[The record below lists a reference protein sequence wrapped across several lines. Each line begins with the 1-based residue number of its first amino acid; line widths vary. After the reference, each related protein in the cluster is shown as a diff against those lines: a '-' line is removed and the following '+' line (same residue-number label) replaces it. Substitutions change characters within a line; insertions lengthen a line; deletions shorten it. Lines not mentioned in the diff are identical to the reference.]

1 MEKTQKTDSSLVQVA
16 EPPNFKWWIM
26 AFGSSCALIFA
37 VYLAIGSANKDKSR
51 PPFTT
56 ADGQRQK
63 VVKYQKDH
71 GLEIVMVGSSLSQ
84 HFRSEYFK
92 NLDIY
97 NLSLSGGSAM
107 SGLEIIANS
116 RCKPKFILIES
127 NLIYRDADQELVADF
142 SSYNPILDEARFLVK
157 DFQPIKTL
165 LANLLNKG
173 QNPDVMLKNPETIA
187 DEIESYRLRAEVLLS
202 QLPGK
207 SADQA
212 RQIER
217 FNEDEKI
224 NFEEPTKCN
233 LERILEIADG
243 LSNEG
248 VQVIFYELPFP
259 DLVMGAKFSEGV
271 RQIIQNRLA
280 SSSIPPLITFSID
293 ENKLSWPDAHHL
305 DERSS
310 IIVGRD
316 LERQVKQHLRNKIV
330 VDIPVAG

>member
-1 MEKTQKTDSSLVQVA
+1 M
-16 EPPNFKWWIM
+16 
-26 AFGSSCALIFA
+26 
-37 VYLAIGSANKDKSR
+37 IGDANKEKSR
-51 PPFTT
+51 PPFTA

-92 NLDIY
+92 SFDIY

-116 RCKPKFILIES
+116 RFKPKVILIEA
-127 NLIYRDADQELVADF
+127 NLIYRDADKKLAADF
-142 SSYNPILDEARFLVK
+142 STSNEKFDKIRFLVR

-187 DEIESYRLRAEVLLS
+187 DEKESYRLRAEVLLS

-217 FNEDEKI
+217 FHEDEKF
-224 NFEEPTKCN
+224 NFEEPAKCN

-243 LSNEG
+243 LSKQG

-316 LERQVKQHLRNKIV
+316 LERQVKQHLEINT
-330 VDIPVAG
+330 AM

>member
-1 MEKTQKTDSSLVQVA
+1 MEKTQKTNSTLVQVA
-16 EPPNFKWWIM
+16 EPANFKWWIM
-26 AFGSSCALIFA
+26 AFALSCALIFA
-37 VYLAIGSANKDKSR
+37 MYLVIGSANKDKSR
-51 PPFTT
+51 PPFTA

-71 GLEIVMVGSSLSQ
+71 GPEIVMVGSSLSQ

-116 RCKPKFILIES
+116 RFKPKVILIES
-127 NLIYRDADQELVADF
+127 NLIYRDADQKLVADF

-173 QNPDVMLKNPETIA
+173 QSPDVMLKNPETIA
-187 DEIESYRLRAEVLLS
+187 DEIESYRSRAENLLS
-202 QLPGK
+202 QTPEK
-207 SADQA
+207 SADLDRQTA
-212 RQIER
+212 R
-217 FNEDEKI
+217 FHEDEKI
-224 NFEEPTKCN
+224 NFEEPTKDN
-233 LERILEIADG
+233 LERILEIADV
-243 LSNEG
+243 LSKQG

-259 DLVMGAKFSEGV
+259 DLVMSAKFSQGV

-280 SSSIPPLITFSID
+280 SSSIPPLVTFSID

-316 LERQVKQHLRNKIV
+316 LESQIRQHLQNQT
-330 VDIPVAG
+330 AM